1 MISRY
6 TYSAPEA
13 LGELHFWCDD
23 THLRAL
29 ALAGQR
35 GFVEPRTKDLSMTL
49 GDATARPI
57 EQTVRRW
64 LDIYFEGG
72 IPDALPPIRLFGSPF
87 QLEVW
92 SRLVDIPYGT
102 VTTYGTIAE
111 DIARARGIPRMAAQA
126 IGGAIHHNPVT
137 IILPCHRIIGKD
149 GGMVGYVGGLHLKR
163 ALLDIENI

>member
-1 MISRY
+1 MNCY
-6 TYSAPEA
+6 TYPAPAA
-13 LGELHFWCDD
+13 LGEIRFWCDG

-29 ALAGQR
+29 ALSGQR
-35 GFVEPRTKDLSMTL
+35 GFVAPRTSDITMTL
-49 GDATARPI
+49 GDATDAPI
-57 EQTVRRW
+57 ETVVRRW
-64 LDIYFEGG
+64 LDIYFAGG
-72 IPDALPPIRLFGSPF
+72 VPDFLPSIRLFGSPF

-111 DIARARGIPRMAAQA
+111 AIARARGIPRMAAQA
-126 IGGAIHHNPVT
+126 VGGAIHYNPIA

-163 ALLDIENI
+163 ALLTIENI